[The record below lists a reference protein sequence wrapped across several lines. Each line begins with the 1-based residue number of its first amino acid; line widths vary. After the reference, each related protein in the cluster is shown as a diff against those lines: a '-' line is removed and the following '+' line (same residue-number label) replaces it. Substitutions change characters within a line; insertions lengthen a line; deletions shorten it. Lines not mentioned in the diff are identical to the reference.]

1 MHIITQAVV
10 NRLRAHPAMGLL
22 EALQD
27 THVFRLATARFLLI
41 GLEEVLPVNEWRST
55 RGRDAIA
62 ALELADP

>member
-10 NRLRAHPAMGLL
+10 NRLKAHPTTGLL

-27 THVFRLATARFLLI
+27 TRVFRLATGRFLLQA
-41 GLEEVLPVNEWRST
+41 LEKVVPSSEWEHT
-55 RGRDAIA
+55 RGPDAIA